1 MISTGAA
8 TAAEQTELARRLE
21 EAWRRG
27 ALVPAAPVPDAGAR
41 VRIGRMGRGESF
53 EAWEIRP
60 EAGPALTIRIPWQD
74 PGHHAPAMAGEVLAL
89 ERIPAGIGPQP
100 LALHEDAAR
109 SPIGLPC
116 LVTTHMP
123 GRILAPEAWT
133 DAHLRA
139 HARRLA
145 ALHRA
150 EEPWRAPSWA
160 EETGALF
167 AQWTAQLA
175 PGDPHRLGPV
185 IAAAQ
190 QECAVTAEEIDAA
203 PRWTL
208 CHGDLCATNI
218 VWEDDRCAYIDFE
231 WAMADDPARDLAI
244 IGGPVHA
251 GPWYV
256 PMDET
261 QVAGFVQEY
270 RARCGELGG
279 LVEDASA
286 LRSRMRAWTFYERTA
301 MLVHVAGRA
310 EHSALHARVLPQL
323 RGTLATALGVS

>member
-1 MISTGAA
+1 MISTAAA
-8 TAAEQTELARRLE
+8 TDAEQAELGHRLA

-27 ALVPAAPVPDAGAR
+27 ALVPAAAAPDPAAPVHVA
-41 VRIGRMGRGESF
+41 RMGRGESF
-53 EAWEIRP
+53 EAWEVRP
-60 EAGPALTIRIPWQD
+60 ETGPVLTVRIPWQD
-74 PGHHAPAMAGEVLAL
+74 GALHAPAMAGEVLAL
-89 ERIPAGIGPQP
+89 ERIPEGLGPQP

-109 SPIGLPC
+109 SPIGRPC

-133 DAHLRA
+133 PEHLRA

-145 ALHRA
+145 ELHRTD
-150 EEPWRAPSWA
+150 EPWRAPSWA

-167 AQWTAQLA
+167 AQWPAQLP
-175 PGDPHRLGPV
+175 PGDPQGLAPL
-185 IAAAQ
+185 IAAAG
-190 QECAVTAEEIDAA
+190 QECAAAAEEIDAA

-218 VWEDDRCAYIDFE
+218 VWEDGRCAYIDFE

-270 RARCGELGG
+270 RARCAELGG
-279 LVEDASA
+279 LVEETSA
-286 LRSRMRAWTFYERTA
+286 LRSRMRAWTAYERTA

-323 RGTLATALGVS
+323 RSTLAAMLGVA